1 MILYIFLSHDVD
13 WRKQGPEKEH
23 IFARKDRF
31 ENSVF
36 ERVNQENLYYNFG
49 EIMDLEEK
57 FGIRSTFSSVSFS
70 IMAPAP
76 ITVS

>member
-23 IFARKDRF
+23 ILARKDRF

-36 ERVNQENLYYNFG
+36 ERVNQENLYYNFL

-57 FGIRSTFSSVSFS
+57 FGVRSTFFFQNT
-70 IMAPAP
+70 I
-76 ITVS
+76 